1 MKGRKERDETLY
13 LRSVSMFLHLCFLDK
28 DRFLHLKTKDLK
40 GLS

>member
-13 LRSVSMFLHLCFLDK
+13 LCSVSMFLHLSLLDE
-28 DRFLHLKTKDLK
+28 DRSLHLKTKDLK